1 MDQIFFNLSK
11 RKQRDL
17 LPELLS
23 GKTTDGI
30 ISKKELIAVN
40 SIIEFCFSSGAA
52 IAIDSPVKK
61 YVTKTPVTRGKKTN
75 TKKKTT
81 LIRTLGKRKI
91 QSSLSKSQIVNHGL
105 SLSLAKFAQQGEK
118 AG

>member
-1 MDQIFFNLSK
+1 MDQIFFNLSE
-11 RKQRDL
+11 RKPRDL
-17 LPELLS
+17 LSELLS

-40 SIIEFCFSSGAA
+40 SIIEFYFSLRAA
-52 IAIDSPVKK
+52 IAMDSPIKK
-61 YVTKTPVTRGKKTN
+61 YVTKTPVTRGEKSN

-91 QSSLSKSQIVNHGL
+91 QSSLSKSQIVNHVL
-105 SLSLAKFAQQGEK
+105 SLSLVKFAQQGVK